1 MKVLF
6 ADDDANMRA
15 AVRIILTSAGYEF
28 VGATDGADALEVYAS
43 ERPDLVILDVMMPR
57 LNGFEVCERLRG
69 RDPELPVL
77 FLTAKG
83 ELDDKR
89 AGFGS
94 GADDYM
100 VKPFE
105 GDELLLRVAALLRRA
120 HPGGGSAAVGPNVL
134 AVGGL
139 ALNIR
144 RHEALLDGAKVDL
157 THREF
162 QILAYL
168 AEHGGDAVTKDE
180 LVEAVWGSEYAEE
193 QVAVAVYIRHIREKI
208 ERDPSHPAYLT
219 TVFRVGYRLQ
229 APAETPA

>member
-6 ADDDANMRA
+6 ADDDASMRA
-15 AVRIILTSAGYEF
+15 AVRVILTSAGYEF
-28 VGATDGADALEVYAS
+28 VGATDGADALEAYAAA
-43 ERPDLVILDVMMPR
+43 RPDLVILDVMMPG
-57 LNGFEVCERLRG
+57 LNGFEVCERLR
-69 RDPELPVL
+69 RQNPELPVL
-77 FLTAKG
+77 FLTARG
-83 ELDDKR
+83 ELDDKK

-120 HPGGGSAAVGPNVL
+120 HPEGVGAATELNVL
-134 AVGGL
+134 TVGGL

-144 RHEALLDGAKVDL
+144 RHEALLDGARIDL

-168 AEHGGDAVTKDE
+168 AEHRGDAVTKDE
-180 LVEAVWGSEYAEE
+180 LVEAVWGSEYVDE

-208 ERDPSHPAYLT
+208 ERDPSRPVYLT

-229 APAETPA
+229 DPAEA